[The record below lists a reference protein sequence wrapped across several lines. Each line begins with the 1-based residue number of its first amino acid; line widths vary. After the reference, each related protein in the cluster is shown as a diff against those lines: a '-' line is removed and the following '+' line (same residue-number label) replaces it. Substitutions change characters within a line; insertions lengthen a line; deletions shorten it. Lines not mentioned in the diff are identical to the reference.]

1 MDGAGELRRL
11 VCESGVDEID
21 RIRARLDE
29 RRAEAAVRVLGDVI
43 DLRATNGRPTV
54 LARRP
59 QMSSGKNSAWV
70 RLCTT
75 SLAGLSAGLCL
86 SGEQQRQCGNDK
98 CFRTRDLRSVG

>member
-29 RRAEAAVRVLGDVI
+29 RRAEAAVRVLDDLI
-43 DLRATNGRPTV
+43 DLVRKRKTTV

-59 QMSSGKNSAWV
+59 QMSSGKNSVWV

-75 SLAGLSAGLCL
+75 SWLVSARACA
-86 SGEQQRQCGNDK
+86 
-98 CFRTRDLRSVG
+98 